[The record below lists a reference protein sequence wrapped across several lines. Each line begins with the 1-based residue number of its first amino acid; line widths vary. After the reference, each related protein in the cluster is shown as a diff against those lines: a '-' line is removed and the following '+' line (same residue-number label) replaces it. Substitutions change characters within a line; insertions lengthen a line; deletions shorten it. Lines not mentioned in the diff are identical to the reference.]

1 MGLCML
7 EFLAVPLILVA
18 VFGSVWFH
26 DWIIRPS
33 TIPVAVV
40 YDIETDEFSVVTEQ
54 LAWWSSKRGQ
64 PILPMYTDV
73 NGRRAT
79 GMIFRFE
86 NLPEID
92 VPIEELTDWEKSE
105 GLSDDRYNWRTPVRL
120 AVDDSGEW
128 TLERSPK
135 RHKRVSMARSEK
147 ISLQIQQTPVGLG
160 TLENYSIKCAVP
172 TAQVYT
178 CGYGMNYGA
187 STGMLD
193 SLIYRVRGL
202 FSSSRNNPRTMA
214 RYIQIN
220 AGRPSLPIR
229 QTNAFL
235 RMVGIK

>member
-1 MGLCML
+1 ML